1 MRGIGKHE
9 RLTAPA
15 VAFSRSVNARNA
27 ERYLYPHRIT
37 RGEEETKTKI
47 IMLGFAH
54 IIAWS
59 RGIKSIRKSE
69 QLKTE

>member
-9 RLTAPA
+9 RLPPPD
-15 VAFSRSVNARNA
+15 VVFLRRENALNA

-37 RGEEETKTKI
+37 LGEEETKTKI

-54 IIAWS
+54 IIAWL